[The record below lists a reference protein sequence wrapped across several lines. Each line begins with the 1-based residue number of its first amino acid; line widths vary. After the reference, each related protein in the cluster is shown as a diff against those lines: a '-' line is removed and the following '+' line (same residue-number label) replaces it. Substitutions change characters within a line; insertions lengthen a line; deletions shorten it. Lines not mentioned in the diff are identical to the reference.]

1 MEQIQLKHEVPVE
14 LAGFRLDQAA
24 ARLFPDYS
32 RSRLQ
37 SWIKSG
43 ELTVDGEQQIP
54 KFKLFGGEQLEINA
68 ALQESDEW
76 QPQNIELQLVHED
89 EDILVIDKP
98 AGFVV
103 HPAAGH
109 AEGTLLN
116 AVLHHAPGVAAL
128 PRAGI
133 VHRLDKDTT
142 GLMVVAKSLRA
153 HAHLVE
159 QLQSRTMGR
168 EYEAVVLGVMT
179 GGGCVDEPIGRHSVQ
194 RKKMAVTHTGKPAT
208 THYQV
213 LKRFRDYTHV
223 RLKLESGRT
232 HQIRVH
238 MAHLHYPIVGDQIY
252 GGRLRIPKAV
262 EPELA
267 EFLRG
272 FKRQALHAKQLQ
284 LIHPAT
290 GELMQ
295 WDSRLPDDMQH
306 LLDLLQRD
314 LDTFGSDEY

>member
-14 LAGFRLDQAA
+14 LAGSRLDQAA

-37 SWIKSG
+37 NWIKSG
-43 ELTVDGEQQIP
+43 ELTVDGEQRIP
-54 KFKLFGGEQLEINA
+54 KFKLLGGEQIVINA
-68 ALQESDEW
+68 ALQENEEW
-76 QPQNIELQLVHED
+76 QPQAIELPLVHED
-89 EDILVIDKP
+89 KDLLVIDKP
-98 AGFVV
+98 AGLVV

-116 AVLHHAPGVAAL
+116 AVLHHAPCVAAL

-142 GLMVVAKSLRA
+142 GLMVVAKSLKA

-179 GGGCVDEPIGRHSVQ
+179 GGGCVDEPIGRHGVQ
-194 RKKMAVTHTGKPAT
+194 RKKMAVSPTGKPAT

-238 MAHLHYPIVGDQIY
+238 MAHLHYPIVGDPVY
-252 GGRLRIPKAV
+252 GGRLRIPKAAQ
-262 EPELA
+262 PELA
-267 EFLRG
+267 DFLRG

-284 LIHPAT
+284 LVHPST

-295 WDSRLPDDMQH
+295 WNSRLPEDMQR
-306 LLDLLQRD
+306 LLELLRQD
-314 LDTFGSDEY
+314 HDSFGADEY